1 MKLHNLVWMGDT
13 VTCVV
18 CGATGDKTQF
28 DEKGECSGVKP
39 ADDPLVVQEPLKP
52 RNTGLKMDDP
62 DTGVTG
68 PAVWDREKVR
78 NLMLSLKAETNVET
92 VIKYM
97 GDRVFSQ
104 VKPEAYA
111 GIVEKV
117 IKDYPHLDPAY
128 EAPYAAPPVLAPS
141 PPLPPAVST
150 DEIHRRAMAD
160 VSVHMAAT
168 ILMEWREKFPDLHKH
183 WLAVSQAP
191 THTPTAN
198 TILQDAQQHLLDRAA
213 QRDQASER
221 SMERAVRAY
230 NAITGHELSERDGWM
245 FMVVLK
251 ATRACTTP
259 AGIPD
264 DYEDL
269 VAYGALAGES
279 AGKA

>member
-1 MKLHNLVWMGDT
+1 MKLHTLVWMGDT

-39 ADDPLVVQEPLKP
+39 ADDPLTVQEPLKP
-52 RNTGLKMDDP
+52 RNTGLKMSDNVDDAG
-62 DTGVTG
+62 GVDGPVGVDGVG
-68 PAVWDREKVR
+68 PATNTDVYTWDRDKVKD
-78 NLMLSLKAETNVET
+78 LMLALKAETNVET

-97 GDRVFSQ
+97 GDKVFSQ
-104 VKPEAYA
+104 VKPEDYA
-111 GIVEKV
+111 GIVDKV
-117 IKDYPHLDPAY
+117 IKDYPHLDPSY
-128 EAPYAAPPVLAPS
+128 VAPYKA
-141 PPLPPAVST
+141 PPLPFPQIT
-150 DEIHRRAMAD
+150 KDL
-160 VSVHMAAT
+160 AASLIMT
-168 ILMEWREKFPDLHKH
+168 WRTEFPDLHKL
-183 WLAVSQAP
+183 WLLLSQEPDYQQA
-191 THTPTAN
+191 TAN

-213 QRDQASER
+213 VRDQASER